1 MVITKGN
8 ATFKPKEEEVMPNTE
23 AKETVHNEV
32 KTPKGMLQEFE
43 SLFLLAEEEKNE
55 LDLCHITKSDV
66 KEVKQLIHSY
76 VPQPS
81 KKSPVEMKILLSD
94 ECPVYERP
102 KRLSFVDK
110 GIVDST
116 VEKLLTGVEMRA
128 NSFPELQELLEEE
141 AIEEL
146 EVERTNVR
154 QEAQHNMERI
164 QEENRKSYNKNRKKG
179 GES

>member
-1 MVITKGN
+1 
-8 ATFKPKEEEVMPNTE
+8 MPNTE
-23 AKETVHNEV
+23 AKETVHNEEV

-43 SLFLLAEEEKNE
+43 SLFVLAE

-81 KKSPVEMKILLSD
+81 KKSPVEMK
-94 ECPVYERP
+94 CPVYERP
-102 KRLSFVDK
+102 RRLSFVDK

-146 EVERTNVR
+146 E
-154 QEAQHNMERI
+154 AQHNMERI
-164 QEENRKSYNKNRKKG
+164 QEENRKSYNKKRKKG
-179 GES
+179 GERI

>member
-23 AKETVHNEV
+23 AKETVHNEEV

-43 SLFLLAEEEKNE
+43 SLFLLAE

-102 KRLSFVDK
+102 RRLSFVDK

-116 VEKLLTGVEMRA
+116 VEKLLTGVKMRT

-146 EVERTNVR
+146 E
-154 QEAQHNMERI
+154 AHHNMERI
-164 QEENRKSYNKNRKKG
+164 QEENRKSYNKKRKKG
-179 GES
+179 GERI